1 MDFYAIP
8 PENFAKHRNW
18 PFHFVKDTSELNE
31 CAARIMVDL
40 IKSNNEQG
48 KPTAIILP
56 TGPLDYRP
64 WAMICNKEKP
74 SLANLKIY
82 LMDEYIDDDGN
93 AIPESH
99 PLSFQANMRRA
110 FVDLLDP
117 ACQFSFDQVIAP
129 TPQNALQVSEEIL
142 GRGGADLCFC
152 GIGISGHLA
161 FNDPPEPHETD
172 KDLDWVR
179 NCTTRVVTMNRET
192 QTQMALAGTR
202 GNWAAIPR
210 QAVTLGVK
218 ELLASKTYHMTFM
231 RSWHAGMLR
240 RACFGPISKDCPASL
255 IQEHPNVEVT
265 CTALAAK
272 VPFINVTLD
281 VED

>member
-1 MDFYAIP
+1 MDFYSIP
-8 PENFAKHRNW
+8 SQDFAKHRNW
-18 PFHFVKDTSELNE
+18 PFHFVKDTAELNE
-31 CAARIMVDL
+31 RAARIMVDL
-40 IKSNNEQG
+40 IQEKNAAG
-48 KPTAIILP
+48 KPTVLILP

-64 WAMICNKEKP
+64 WAALCNKEKP
-74 SLANLKIY
+74 SLENLTIY
-82 LMDEYIDDDGN
+82 LMDEYIADDGKPV
-93 AIPESH
+93 PESH

-117 ACQFSFDQVIAP
+117 ACKFSFDRVIAP
-129 TPQNALQVSEEIL
+129 TPDNAGRVSAEIL
-142 GRGGADLCFC
+142 GRGGADFCFC

-161 FNDPPEPHETD
+161 FNDPPEPDEAD

-179 NCTTRVVTMNRET
+179 NCTARVVTMNRET
-192 QTQMALAGTR
+192 QTQMALLGTH
-202 GNWAAIPR
+202 GNWDAIPA

-218 ELLASKTYHMTFM
+218 ELLASKKLHMTFM

-265 CTALAAK
+265 CTALAAEL
-272 VPFINVTLD
+272 PFINVTLD